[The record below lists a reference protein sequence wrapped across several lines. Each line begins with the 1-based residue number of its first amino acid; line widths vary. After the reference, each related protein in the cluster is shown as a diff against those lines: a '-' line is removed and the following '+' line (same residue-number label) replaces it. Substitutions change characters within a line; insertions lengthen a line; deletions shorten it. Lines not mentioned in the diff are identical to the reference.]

1 MRGGVMDAAI
11 AAAVVRS
18 WDRAR
23 LKASYDDL
31 GRRRWM
37 LSGDDFRDECTL
49 PRGGWDVYAMYRQW
63 GSGSATAASSDTI
76 SELSML
82 VLVLLL

>member
-23 LKASYDDL
+23 LKASYDF
-31 GRRRWM
+31 GRRRRVP
-37 LSGDDFRDECTL
+37 SGDDLRDECTL

-63 GSGSATAASSDTI
+63 GSGSAAAASSDTI

-82 VLVLLL
+82 VLVMLL